1 MYGRV
6 PYATLMR
13 EPVSEGKVSL
23 EAYAKDVMKK
33 GGVELQGPEYI
44 GSPLAPR
51 CPLALK
57 AVAQHLNK
65 H

>member
-1 MYGRV
+1 
-6 PYATLMR
+6 MR